1 MAKWMKQARRRS
13 GTVLRRPAAAAA
25 QILKRPAAAPNAK
38 AKTKCTVRR
47 MRKPSSKSRAS
58 SQAAKRPVDLDKPAN
73 HLLTDLSQDGRD
85 TLIQNLSRGI
95 EFTTDYSGSG
105 QAERAMQN
113 LTELAEALDPAAELK
128 TVCTRSCDILPHCRQ
143 VLHALPGDG
152 CVMAD
157 MTERLPP
164 ALRTDIENII
174 AAYQAKLVKQ
184 LQEFGKKKD
193 RAFTQQLGDA
203 FVAEVAHL
211 MLEHKLNGSFDPNL
225 KLPCTKHGKLCPVY
239 PVRGSS
245 VGGCPLKG
253 NASGISCIDWS
264 ERGSQAGSFGKGAV
278 AWCTFMWDLL
288 NDDLDWALLER
299 TRHYRH
305 PHLEVVLAHIGA
317 SVLPV
322 VFSHSQLGLPC
333 TRYRKY
339 MLILFSPSLRW
350 NSNAAAISM
359 TSLLSSFGRKPAGSG
374 SDFLQK
380 TPKSEVRAEIEAMAE
395 NMHMSSRDGSG
406 NRWPMKIVLS
416 RSMQRSLA
424 AHDGQLKKGGW
435 DLTKDGVFTTICQQ
449 GSYAATSAM
458 IPALLQ
464 RSKVWSWRHQRLL
477 LPRERRNVMGIE
489 WTPEIAS
496 IEPSKICSMTG
507 NAMNLTAIS
516 SVIVYMLSTC
526 IPEG

>member
-1 MAKWMKQARRRS
+1 
-13 GTVLRRPAAAAA
+13 VLRRPAAAAA
-25 QILKRPAAAPNAK
+25 QILKRPAAAPKAK

-47 MRKPSSKSRAS
+47 LRKPSAKSTAS
-58 SQAAKRPVDLDKPAN
+58 SHAAKRPVDLDKPAN
-73 HLLTDLSQDGRD
+73 HLLTDLSQNARH

-105 QAERAMQN
+105 QAERAKQN
-113 LTELAEALDPAAELK
+113 LTELAKTLDPAAELK

-211 MLEHKLNGSFDPNL
+211 MLEHTLNGSFDPNL
-225 KLPCTKHGKLCPVY
+225 KLPSTKHGKLCSVY
-239 PVRGSS
+239 PVRGNN

-253 NASGISCIDWS
+253 NVSGISCIDWS

-278 AWCTFMWDLL
+278 AWCTLMWDLL
-288 NDDLDWALLER
+288 NDDLDWALLEC

-305 PHLEVVLAHIGA
+305 PQLEVVLAHIGA
-317 SVLPV
+317 SVFPV
-322 VFSHSQLGLPC
+322 VFSPSHLGLPC

-339 MLILFSPSLRW
+339 MLVLFSPRFRW
-350 NSNAAAISM
+350 KSNADAISK
-359 TSLLSSFGRKPAGSG
+359 TSLMSAFGREPVGSG

-380 TPKSEVRAEIEAMAE
+380 TLKSEVRAEIEMMAE
-395 NMHMSSRDGSG
+395 KMHMSPRDGSG
-406 NRWPMKIVLS
+406 HRWPMKVVLS
-416 RSMQRSLA
+416 AAMQRSLA
-424 AHDGQLKKGGW
+424 AHEVQLKKDGW
-435 DLTKDGVFTTICQQ
+435 DLTKDDVFTTICQQ

-477 LPRERRNVMGIE
+477 LPRERCNVMGIE

-516 SVIVYMLSTC
+516 SVIVYMLST
-526 IPEG
+526 G